1 MASKNSVHLATLV
14 TNIKNC
20 IPITLN
26 EDAHQ
31 YNTWSTIFHL
41 HCRAHLLLDHI
52 VFDDKN
58 PSSTNVSWQRF
69 DDIMRTWIYVNIFV
83 ELIKS
88 ILSPTDKAIDTWN
101 RLVNRFQN
109 HKTTRVLTLESQ
121 FNSIHLSRFF
131 LSSLLQVL
139 PGLTEDYSSFRSIVQ
154 HINPHPDFDAIS
166 SMIELEE
173 QTHNREVPLNDT
185 ALLVSDSLPATSSL
199 TESHQSSHSGSRGRR
214 NNRRGGKGSRQSSSG
229 HSSQHSQTG
238 RYSNFGPRHSN
249 ALSNNF
255 PQWAYPP

>member
-131 LSSLLQVL
+131 LVKSYCS
-139 PGLTEDYSSFRSIVQ
+139 EIKN
-154 HINPHPDFDAIS
+154 IADALYNLGS
-166 SMIELEE
+166 
-173 QTHNREVPLNDT
+173 
-185 ALLVSDSLPATSSL
+185 SDSDSRLSYKFSLGLPKTIVL
-199 TESHQSSHSGSRGRR
+199 
-214 NNRRGGKGSRQSSSG
+214 
-229 HSSQHSQTG
+229 
-238 RYSNFGPRHSN
+238 FGPLFN
-249 ALSNNF
+249 I
-255 PQWAYPP
+255 

>member
-131 LSSLLQVL
+131 LVKSYCSEIKNIIDGLCNVSSSDSDSRLSLQVL
-139 PGLTEDYSSFRSIVQ
+139 HGLTEDYRSFRSTVQ
-154 HINPHPDFDAIS
+154 HMNPLLDFDTTR

-173 QTHNREVPLNDT
+173 QTHNKETPPNDT
-185 ALLVSDSLPATSSL
+185 TLLVSDSLLSRSPSSD
-199 TESHQSSHSGSRGRR
+199 SRQSSHSGNHGRR
-214 NNRRGGKGSRQSSSG
+214 SNHRGGKGSRQ
-229 HSSQHSQTG
+229 
-238 RYSNFGPRHSN
+238 
-249 ALSNNF
+249 LSLVHTITN
-255 PQWAYPP
+255 